1 MASDSFS
8 GIDAHR
14 LPRSIGTTSLGRSKL
29 IFDCNRGC
37 SGWKGVQ
44 AISFRLSAAHRRARR
59 S

>member
-37 SGWKGVQ
+37 SGWKAKA
-44 AISFRLSAAHRRARR
+44 AI
-59 S
+59 